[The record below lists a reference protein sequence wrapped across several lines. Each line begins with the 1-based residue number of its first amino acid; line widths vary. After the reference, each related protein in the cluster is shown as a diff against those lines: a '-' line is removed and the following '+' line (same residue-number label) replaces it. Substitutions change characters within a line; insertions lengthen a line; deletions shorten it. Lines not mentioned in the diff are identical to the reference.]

1 MIIVD
6 EQRTYQYLV
15 TLHPHLVT
23 LHPHLV
29 TLHPHLVT
37 LHPHLVTLFSIHNRI
52 FKVLANKKYCYTA
65 KVFSSLRRK
74 YVFPIVVGVLE

>member
-6 EQRTYQYLV
+6 EQRPAMCLQLV

-52 FKVLANKKYCYTA
+52 FKELAN
-65 KVFSSLRRK
+65 F
-74 YVFPIVVGVLE
+74 